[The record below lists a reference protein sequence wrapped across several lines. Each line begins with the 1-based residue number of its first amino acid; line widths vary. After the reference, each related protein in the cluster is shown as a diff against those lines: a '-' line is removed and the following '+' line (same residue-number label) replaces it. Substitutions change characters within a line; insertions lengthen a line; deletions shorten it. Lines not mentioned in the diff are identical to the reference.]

1 MSAGAR
7 VGARRSVRCAHLA
20 TAFESQDGG
29 TVCTCTVMRSGRL
42 RPWGARTHGARLGS
56 HGVSLRSTRRG
67 GVLGRWCGVMAH
79 ARRAVHIVCGG
90 RQSAEPEALA
100 SRHRTVVWGL
110 SVIVSTR
117 VEAGAQPTAHTRD
130 ESRDTLSS
138 TLTRSLIR
146 MLIRSYHIR
155 LYARLRFRQ
164 TAWQTA
170 LYEGYL

>member
-1 MSAGAR
+1 MVRRHGSCAACGA
-7 VGARRSVRCAHLA
+7 
-20 TAFESQDGG
+20 
-29 TVCTCTVMRSGRL
+29 
-42 RPWGARTHGARLGS
+42 W
-56 HGVSLRSTRRG
+56 
-67 GVLGRWCGVMAH
+67 
-79 ARRAVHIVCGG
+79 HIVCGG